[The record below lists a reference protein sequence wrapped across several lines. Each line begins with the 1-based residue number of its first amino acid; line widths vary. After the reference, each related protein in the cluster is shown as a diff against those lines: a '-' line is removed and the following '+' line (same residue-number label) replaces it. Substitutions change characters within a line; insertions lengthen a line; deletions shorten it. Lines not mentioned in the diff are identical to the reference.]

1 MALGI
6 LVRLRTGRYDA
17 ASNDLASPEWPPHP
31 ARLFC
36 ALVASMQ
43 ADEDWDALRWLE
55 AAPLPQVWAA
65 ADVATARTE
74 GFVVVNATGGRGS
87 QMWPGR
93 GSGIRQR
100 SSVLPSCDTF
110 AVVWQAEP
118 DDAMLARLVRLAARV
133 PYVGRSTSSA
143 EVTVV
148 VGSVPIRPEWTRH
161 VPVPVGAVGSAPLRV
176 PFAGYLRQLEDAYES
191 GLPAWQVGAPPVAYA
206 PQSEQLAEEPVSS
219 DPVDGPYADL
229 LVWGLRHPTVP
240 MRGDDVLTVTDGL
253 RRAVLSRVADPLPA
267 EVSGHG
273 ADGRPHV
280 AYLGLVDVGHRHA
293 RGHLLGVGVAVP
305 RQLSRADRRVLLR
318 GLLGVDAADPLSL
331 LRSRRGQRLELQY
344 PAVSRR
350 GLDPQRWC
358 PPGGARTWVSVTPMM
373 LDRYP
378 NRRLDVTEVVAG
390 SLQNAGYPIPEK
402 VEPLAAPAL
411 PGAIRLPRQGTVPGW
426 ARKPLLHCRI
436 SFSQPVRGP
445 VIAGAL
451 RYLGCGLFVPEAEHA
466 DR

>member
-1 MALGI
+1 MGFGI
-6 LVRLRTGRYDA
+6 LVRLREGHYDA
-17 ASNDLASPEWPPHP
+17 ASDDPASPEWPPHP

-43 ADEDWDALRWLE
+43 SDGERDALRWLE

-65 ADVATARTE
+65 ADVATARRS
-74 GFVVVNATGGRGS
+74 GYVVLNATGGRGS

-93 GSGIRQR
+93 GSGLRQR
-100 SSVLPSCDTF
+100 SSALPGCDTF
-110 AVVWQAEP
+110 AVMWQAEP
-118 DDAMLARLVRLAARV
+118 DDATLASLVRLAARV

-148 VGSVPIRPEWTRH
+148 AGSVPFRPEWVRY
-161 VPVPVGAVGSAPLRV
+161 VPVPVGSAGSSPLRV
-176 PFAGYLRQLEDAYES
+176 PFAGYLQELEDVYEA
-191 GLPAWQVGAPPVAYA
+191 GLPAWQVSARSVAYA
-206 PQSEQLAEEPVSS
+206 PQSEMADEPTSP
-219 DPVDGPYADL
+219 DTVDGPYGDL

-240 MRGDDVLTVTDGL
+240 IRGDDVLTVTDGL
-253 RRAVLSRVADPLPA
+253 RRAVLARVADPLPA

-293 RGHLLGVGVAVP
+293 DGHLLGVGIAVP
-305 RQLSRADRRVLLR
+305 RQMSAPDRRALLR
-318 GLLGVDAADPLSL
+318 GVLGADAADPLST
-331 LRSRRGQRLELQY
+331 LRSRRGRRLELQY
-344 PAVSRR
+344 PAIPRH
-350 GLDPQRWC
+350 GLDPQRWSA
-358 PPGGARTWVSVTPMM
+358 PGGARTWVSVTPLM

-378 NRRLDVTEVVAG
+378 NRRLDVAEVIAG
-390 SLQNAGYPIPEK
+390 SLQTAGYPMPEK
-402 VEPLAAPAL
+402 VEALAAPTM
-411 PGAIRLPRQGTVPGW
+411 PGVIRMPRQGTVPGW
-426 ARKPLLHCRI
+426 ARKPLLHCRV
-436 SFSQPVRGP
+436 SFPQPVRGP

>member
-65 ADVATARTE
+65 ADVATARTA

-93 GSGIRQR
+93 GSGLRQR

-161 VPVPVGAVGSAPLRV
+161 VPVPVGAVGSVPLRV

-191 GLPAWQVGAPPVAYA
+191 GLPAWQVGTPSVAYA

-293 RGHLLGVGVAVP
+293 HGHLLGVGVAVP

-358 PPGGARTWVSVTPMM
+358 PPGGAPDLGECHPDDAGPLPQPPPRRHRGGRRVAAECGIPDTGEGGAAGRAGATRRDTPPPTGHRARLGPETPTALPHLVSAACSRAG
-373 LDRYP
+373 DR
-378 NRRLDVTEVVAG
+378 RCA
-390 SLQNAGYPIPEK
+390 
-402 VEPLAAPAL
+402 AL
-411 PGAIRLPRQGTVPGW
+411 PGLRA
-426 ARKPLLHCRI
+426 
-436 SFSQPVRGP
+436 VR
-445 VIAGAL
+445 AGGRA
-451 RYLGCGLFVPEAEHA
+451 C
-466 DR
+466 